1 MGNLLYRFVYFWQNA
16 EVRRKE
22 LNFELSEEHRA
33 IREAVRKFAEKEIAP
48 RAEEIEEQDAF
59 PPELTLKM
67 GELGYLGLA
76 FPGEYGGSGAGH
88 LAHAIA
94 VEELNRVN
102 SAAALQVCCV
112 TLSGSPFYLF
122 GTEEQKQRWLV
133 PFIQGR
139 AQSAFA
145 STEPGAGSDAAGITT
160 RASLDGDQ
168 WIING
173 SKTFITNAGSPL
185 CAAVTLT
192 AVTGKK
198 SSGGKEISQIIVPT
212 GTPGYS
218 IGKAFKKI
226 GWHGVD
232 TRELFFEDCR
242 VPKENLLGGRGAGL
256 KQALTCMTITR
267 VYIAVMAV
275 GLAQGCFDES
285 LKYAKQRVAFGQ
297 PISRYQAVQFKLA
310 DMVTEIEA
318 ARLMTYRAAAL
329 MDEGKPY
336 SWEASLAK
344 LFATEMAIRV
354 ANEAVVIHG
363 GYGCIREYPV
373 ARFLGDTKILQIG
386 EGTPEIQRLVIARE
400 LGC

>member
-1 MGNLLYRFVYFWQNA
+1 M
-16 EVRRKE
+16 
-22 LNFELSEEHRA
+22 NFELSEEHRA
-33 IREAVRKFAEKEIAP
+33 MREAVRKFAEKEIAP
-48 RAEEIEEQDAF
+48 RAEKIEEQDTF

-67 GELGYLGLA
+67 GELGFLGLA
-76 FPGEYGGSGAGH
+76 FPEEYGGSGAGH

-112 TLSGSPFYLF
+112 ALSGSPFHLF
-122 GTEEQKQRWLV
+122 GTEEQKKRWLI

-139 AQSAFA
+139 SQSAFA
-145 STEPGAGSDAAGITT
+145 STEPAAGSDAAGILTK
-160 RASLDGDQ
+160 AVLNGDE
-168 WIING
+168 WVING

-185 CAAVTLT
+185 CVSVTIT
-192 AVTGKK
+192 AVSGKK
-198 SSGGKEISQIIVPT
+198 PSGANEISQIIVPT
-212 GTPGYS
+212 GTPGYT
-218 IGKAFKKI
+218 IGKNFKKI
-226 GWHGVD
+226 GWHAVD

-242 VPKENLLGGRGAGL
+242 VPKENLLGEKGAGL
-256 KQALTCMTITR
+256 KQALICMTITR
-267 VYIAVMAV
+267 VYIGAMAV
-275 GLAQGCFDES
+275 GLAQGCFEES

-297 PISRYQAVQFKLA
+297 PISKFQAIQFKLA

-318 ARLMTYRAAAL
+318 ARLMTYRAATL
-329 MDEGKPY
+329 MDEGKRY

-354 ANEAVVIHG
+354 ANEAVGIHG